1 MFPPPQS
8 QGIHI
13 RVLWGHTSVF
23 IIHIAHVKKQRNTGV
38 KQLRIWRQNLKSV
51 PSLPGTTQSALKR
64 LNFFFL
70 SWCNISGLLSFISF
84 THAFIESVLRLCR
97 LPGHGWGGLPSFLSS
112 GECRQIRHCVTGI
125 PSMHSLPLAFLK
137 ERMHRTLSQW
147 HCREETS
154 RGTGPRSYQREGGIF
169 IYRSLI
175 YLLVIICNSISELS
189 LYLS

>member
-1 MFPPPQS
+1 MFPPLQS

-23 IIHIAHVKKQRNTGV
+23 IIHIVHVKKQRNTGV

-64 LNFFFL
+64 LNFFSVMMQHF
-70 SWCNISGLLSFISF
+70 WTLSFISF
-84 THAFIESVLRLCR
+84 THAFIESVLRLFR

-112 GECRQIRHCVTGI
+112 GECRQIRHWVTGM

-154 RGTGPRSYQREGGIF
+154 QGTGPRSYQREGGIF

-175 YLLVIICNSISELS
+175 YLLIIIYNSISELS